1 MVIIKA
7 SNITK
12 KYRIGERE
20 KEATTIFQ
28 YFKKVLAYPIKNY
41 RRIKSLGSFKDNT
54 NNIHLALNNVSFEV
68 KTGDVIGV
76 IGRNGAGKS
85 TLLKILSR
93 ITDPSDG
100 EVVMHGRLAALLEV
114 GTGFHPE
121 LTGRENVFLNATI
134 LGMSKKEVES
144 KFDEILDFSGLDK
157 FIDTPVKYYSS
168 GMKVRLGFSVAAH
181 LEPEILVID
190 EVLAVGDFEFQSKCL
205 GKMNDVAKSGRTI
218 LFVSHNMAAVKSLCN
233 KGLVLEKGESVF
245 FGEINEAIEKYI
257 NLIKKDDLS
266 SKQNSI
272 NSKYVKKLLLLRRD
286 EETSVINMGEKF
298 KIEVH
303 VSGLDFSSGIHVGLF
318 ITDLYNVKIGAVSTA
333 MKMPEWKNSKNS
345 LSGDSVVTFEFNSNN
360 LITNRYKA
368 DISIAYKS
376 GGRLEFV
383 ENAMQFDVLSSDVY
397 KSGAEITSHFGL
409 TYFDFNVYVESY

>member
-1 MVIIKA
+1 MIIKA
-7 SNITK
+7 SNVTK

-20 KEATTIFQ
+20 EQATTIFQ
-28 YFKKVLAYPIKNY
+28 FFKKLLSYPIKNY
-41 RRIKSLGSFKDNT
+41 RRIKNLSSFKGKLD
-54 NNIHLALNNVSFEV
+54 NIHTALNNVSFEIDS
-68 KTGDVIGV
+68 GDVIGV

-93 ITDPSDG
+93 ITDPTDG
-100 EVVMHGRLAALLEV
+100 EIVMHGRLAALLEV

-144 KFDEILDFSGLDK
+144 KFDEILEFSGLDK
-157 FIDTPVKYYSS
+157 YIDTPVKFYSS

-190 EVLAVGDFEFQSKCL
+190 EVLAVGDFEFQNKCL

-233 KGLVLEKGESVF
+233 KGLVLEKGEAIF
-245 FGEINEAIEKYI
+245 FGEINEAIENYV
-257 NLIKKDDLS
+257 NLIKKEDSS
-266 SKQNSI
+266 SKQSEI
-272 NSKYVKKLLLLRRD
+272 DSKYVKKVFLLRK
-286 EETSVINMGEKF
+286 EEQTNVINMGEKF

-303 VSGLDFSSGIHVGLF
+303 VSNLDFNSGIHVGLF
-318 ITDLYNVKIGAVSTA
+318 ITDLYNVKVGAVSTA
-333 MKMPEWKNSKNS
+333 MKVPQIKYSNRN
-345 LSGDSVVTFEFNSNN
+345 LSDISIVTFEFNTNN

-376 GGRLEFV
+376 GGRLEFI
-383 ENAMQFDVLSSDVY
+383 ENAVQFDVLSSDVY
-397 KSGAEITSHFGL
+397 NSGVELTSHFGL
-409 TYFDFNVYVESY
+409 TYFDFNVYVENY